1 MQTRH
6 ILGLDIGANSIG
18 WAAVECRSDTLSPVR
33 LLDLNSHIFQE
44 AVDNKEIPFNAR
56 RREKRLMRRQ
66 LSRRASRRRG
76 LVEILRE
83 NGFLPKNWDAAAG
96 NAVDY
101 SFAERLLRDP
111 SAKQFIG
118 GGDEKTLASPFA
130 IRAYALDAKLE
141 KHEFGRAILHLH
153 RRRGFRSNRGAK
165 YLNLLGAL
173 GKSDFAET
181 DADKESGG
189 DQKKKEET
197 GQILLG
203 ISLLEKQMKK
213 RDSRTVGEHVWK
225 IALESNTAPAR
236 ITTSSVHFVESERRA
251 RGKMPARLEKVAL
264 YAKREMTENE
274 FQAICK
280 IQKLD
285 DAVQEEIRKALFEQ
299 LPVGI
304 PPPSRRLP
312 HLRYNAVG
320 RCSLEPGKRRA
331 DKAAPVSQEFR
342 TWAVINNIAAMDG
355 EIPSPERRQELF
367 DACQDPE
374 KLNRQGRLSWTQAA
388 KILGVGKLNYDR
400 DNPDMKSGLIGN
412 RVIRDLFDAMG
423 AENWTRFAD
432 DPDKLNFLTEDLL
445 TIADKLAL
453 YNRLVRRWKFAA
465 GLEGAA
471 FMLATL
477 ELEGGHMK
485 YSRRAMARMLP
496 HMRPDAKSGNSGMNE
511 HDSMK
516 AAGYEEVKSPFKP
529 GDPDKELLPL
539 AAVPETANPR
549 VQRAMFAV
557 RRIVNAAARRWGRP
571 AAIRVEMPRDMKAS
585 KKHRSEIETQQAANR
600 KRNAE
605 AESELIKH
613 AAAANNYR
621 LSPLKRSPISGK
633 TAYRVSRADRDKFK
647 MWKFEQDCKCPYCGG
662 CIGIDELLSEAFEVD
677 HILPQSAFQQ
687 SYMNTVVACQNCNR
701 EKSGRTPW
709 DAWGGSDKW
718 DSIAHRADL
727 DGKKAAM
734 PRLPREKRRRIL
746 NKKTDFL
753 SEEEFCNRALQ
764 DTQYVAALTHGFL
777 SATGIPV
784 QVGRGQA
791 TAILRREWGLN
802 DVLPR
807 HPDDE
812 FKPADFADGVLRP
825 ERTEKTAKNR
835 RDHRHHAVDAFIVAM
850 TGPGTLQRL
859 IGHCQER
866 QKLGPKKRPD
876 PFDLPKNW
884 QGNIYGQVRDRLN
897 AKVVSHQKSRKVR
910 GALHEETIYGRGFY
924 TETISWPR
932 DKNALREI
940 RKYNLPGPR
949 PVAGGDAANDGDFF
963 WIPDADIHAAF
974 AEWVKNPNNPPP
986 SGLTEIPVA
995 RRFYFVRRNVADA
1008 LKYAGG
1014 EWRRG
1019 NKQWIV
1025 DKGVHETLSQW
1036 MADNGLKPDDAK
1048 AIARALESNPPQT
1061 FAREGRRA
1069 NPIRSVR
1076 MGMIMK
1082 RGVKTL
1088 PRKAEKNRAT
1098 KPPRSVKLGS
1108 NHHLEI
1114 FYSGEQRKTRIVSM
1128 LEAAERKLRKESI
1141 VNQTP
1146 DPEWGEGW
1154 QFQCSLA
1161 QGDLV
1166 VFNRE
1171 KVGERIR
1178 GILEEHDAVFRS
1190 IAYRVQ
1196 SVSMT
1201 ETGPDIFFRH
1211 HAVSGTDGKDK
1222 HGFIRVKSVA
1232 DLDLWKKEVGVLGAD
1247 FSALER

>member
-1 MQTRH
+1 
-6 ILGLDIGANSIG
+6 
-18 WAAVECRSDTLSPVR
+18 
-33 LLDLNSHIFQE
+33 
-44 AVDNKEIPFNAR
+44 
-56 RREKRLMRRQ
+56 
-66 LSRRASRRRG
+66 
-76 LVEILRE
+76 
-83 NGFLPKNWDAAAG
+83 
-96 NAVDY
+96 
-101 SFAERLLRDP
+101 
-111 SAKQFIG
+111 
-118 GGDEKTLASPFA
+118 
-130 IRAYALDAKLE
+130 
-141 KHEFGRAILHLH
+141 
-153 RRRGFRSNRGAK
+153 
-165 YLNLLGAL
+165 
-173 GKSDFAET
+173 
-181 DADKESGG
+181 
-189 DQKKKEET
+189 
-197 GQILLG
+197 
-203 ISLLEKQMKK
+203 
-213 RDSRTVGEHVWK
+213 
-225 IALESNTAPAR
+225 
-236 ITTSSVHFVESERRA
+236 
-251 RGKMPARLEKVAL
+251 
-264 YAKREMTENE
+264 
-274 FQAICK
+274 
-280 IQKLD
+280 
-285 DAVQEEIRKALFEQ
+285 
-299 LPVGI
+299 
-304 PPPSRRLP
+304 
-312 HLRYNAVG
+312 
-320 RCSLEPGKRRA
+320 
-331 DKAAPVSQEFR
+331 
-342 TWAVINNIAAMDG
+342 MDG
-355 EIPSPERRQELF
+355 EIPSPERRQALF

-374 KLNRQGRLSWTQAA
+374 KLNRQGRLPWTQAA

-400 DNPDMKSGLIGN
+400 DNSDMKSGLIGN

-423 AENWTRFAD
+423 AENWARFAD
-432 DPDKLNFLTEDLL
+432 DPDKLNLLTEDLL

-496 HMRPDAKSGNSGMNE
+496 HMRPDAKSGNSGMDE
-511 HDSMK
+511 HNATK

-605 AESELIKH
+605 AENELIKH

-859 IGHCQER
+859 IRHCQER

-876 PFDLPKNW
+876 PFDLPKDW

-897 AKVVSHQKSRKVR
+897 AKVVSHQKNRKVR

-974 AEWVKNPNNPPP
+974 AEWVKNPNNPLP

-1036 MADNGLKPDDAK
+1036 MADNALKPDDAK

-1114 FYSGEQRKTRIVSM
+1114 FYSGEQRKTRMVSM
-1128 LEAAERKLRKESI
+1128 LEAAERKRRKEPI
-1141 VNQTP
+1141 VNQIP
-1146 DPEWGEGW
+1146 DPEWGGGW
-1154 QFQCSLA
+1154 QFQCSIA

-1178 GILEEHDAVFRS
+1178 GILEEHDAVFHS

-1201 ETGPDIFFRH
+1201 ETGPDVRFRH
-1211 HAVSGTDGKDK
+1211 HAVSGTDDQDK
-1222 HGFIRVKSVA
+1222 YGFVRVQSVA
-1232 DLDLWKKEVGVLGAD
+1232 DLDFWKKEVGVLGAD